1 MRRRILLAD
10 DSVTIQKVIELTFLD
25 EDYEVKAVSN
35 GDEAIAALP
44 QVNPDFVIADVHM
57 PGANG
62 YEVCRRSKEMRPE
75 VPVLLLVGT
84 FEPFD
89 EGQSHAVGADSFLKK
104 PFDSQEL
111 LQRVED
117 LLAARSGAG
126 ASAAAPPPPSNDDF
140 LAMPALSEL
149 PPIDLEPSPSPFA
162 APPPSPT
169 DWGSFQLEPTVDA
182 IAEPAD
188 LFPASFPEPDPFP
201 AVDPFPEPAPY
212 PARAESPF
220 DDSPFQLDAGPSA
233 GDALQVDESALLPAG
248 EPLFDLDSE
257 PTEPD
262 VIDEPGDT
270 GGLRAGEFGDA
281 TPALE
286 TPSFDSFDSPSFETP
301 SYETPSFQTPSFEQP
316 SYTAPSFETPSLET
330 PAFEPPPF
338 QTPSFET
345 PSFEPPPLPLGS
357 ATTLEERLGVPQGAV
372 PLVESRD
379 EMEARIEAPPPPSLE
394 VSHEPESTPAPAPLT
409 VGTVTPAAAPP
420 AATNGGGRLSDEDV
434 DRIARR
440 VVELMADKAIRDVAW
455 EVIPDMAE
463 VVIRDRLRELESQ
476 AESFE

>member
-44 QVNPDFVIADVHM
+44 QVSPDFVIADVHM

-89 EGQSHAVGADSFLKK
+89 EGQSRAVGADSFLKK

-117 LLAARSGAG
+117 LLAARSGVGASGAG
-126 ASAAAPPPPSNDDF
+126 ASAAVPPPPSNDDF

-149 PPIDLEPSPSPFA
+149 PPIDLDPSPSPFA

-188 LFPASFPEPDPFP
+188 PFPAS
-201 AVDPFPEPAPY
+201 DPFPEPAPFPAPAPY
-212 PARAESPF
+212 PARAESSF
-220 DDSPFQLDAGPSA
+220 DDSPFQLDAEPLA
-233 GDALQVDESALLPAG
+233 GDAFQVDESALLPAG
-248 EPLFDLDSE
+248 EPLFELDSE
-257 PTEPD
+257 LNTEPE
-262 VIDEPGDT
+262 VIEDFGDT
-270 GGLRAGEFGDA
+270 GLRAGEFGDA

-316 SYTAPSFETPSLET
+316 SYTAPSFETPSFET
-330 PAFEPPPF
+330 PAFEPPP
-338 QTPSFET
+338 
-345 PSFEPPPLPLGS
+345 LGF
-357 ATTLEERLGVPQGAV
+357 ATTPEERLGVPQGAV
-372 PLVESRD
+372 PLVESHA
-379 EMEARIEAPPPPSLE
+379 ELEARIEAPPPPSLE
-394 VSHEPESTPAPAPLT
+394 VSHEPES
-409 VGTVTPAAAPP
+409 TVTPAAAPP

>member
-44 QVNPDFVIADVHM
+44 QVSPDFVIADVHM

-89 EGQSHAVGADSFLKK
+89 EGQSRAVGADSFLKK

-149 PPIDLEPSPSPFA
+149 PPIGLDPSPSPFA

-169 DWGSFQLEPTVDA
+169 DWGSFQLEPSVDA
-182 IAEPAD
+182 IAAPAD
-188 LFPASFPEPDPFP
+188 PFPASFPEPDPFP
-201 AVDPFPEPAPY
+201 AVDPFPEPAPFPAPAPY

-220 DDSPFQLDAGPSA
+220 DDSPFQLDAEPLA
-233 GDALQVDESALLPAG
+233 GGALQVDESALLPAG
-248 EPLFDLDSE
+248 EPLFELDAE
-257 PTEPD
+257 PE
-262 VIDEPGDT
+262 VIDNLRDT
-270 GGLRAGEFGDA
+270 GLRAGEFGDA

-316 SYTAPSFETPSLET
+316 SYAAPSFE
-330 PAFEPPPF
+330 
-338 QTPSFET
+338 TPSFET
-345 PSFEPPPLPLGS
+345 PSFEPPPLGF
-357 ATTLEERLGVPQGAV
+357 ATTPEERLGVPQGSV
-372 PLVESRD
+372 PLVESHA
-379 EMEARIEAPPPPSLE
+379 ELEARIEAPPPPSIE
-394 VSHEPESTPAPAPLT
+394 VSHEPESTVPATAAPAPLT
-409 VGTVTPAAAPP
+409 VGTVTPAPAPP
-420 AATNGGGRLSDEDV
+420 ASVNGGGRLSDEDV